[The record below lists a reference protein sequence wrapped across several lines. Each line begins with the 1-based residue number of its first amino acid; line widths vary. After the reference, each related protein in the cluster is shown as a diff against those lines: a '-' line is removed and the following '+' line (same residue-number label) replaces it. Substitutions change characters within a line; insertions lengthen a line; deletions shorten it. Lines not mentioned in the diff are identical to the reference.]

1 MRLSEARVV
10 LTGASGG
17 IGAAIAD
24 ALCANGAQVL
34 AVARHRESLAP
45 LLERYPQQ
53 VFWIGADL
61 TFLAD
66 RRKVLTAAQAMGG
79 INLLINAA
87 GVNHFAMLEQLEDS
101 DINAMLAVNISAP
114 ICLTKILLPLL
125 KQASSAMVVNVGS
138 TYGSIGYPG
147 YASYCA
153 SKFALRGFSE
163 ALRRELSDT
172 RVGVLY
178 VAPRATST
186 PMNSPAAQALNDALN
201 ANVDDPQTVASAV
214 IRAIAGDHRELYLG
228 WPERFFVRLNSL
240 LPQLVDRGLR
250 KQLPLI
256 RHLSHKTDPENLKP

>member
-17 IGAAIAD
+17 IGLAIAT
-24 ALCANGAQVL
+24 ALCASGARVL
-34 AVARHRESLAP
+34 AVARHKEP
-45 LLERYPQQ
+45 LMPLIERYPQHLC
-53 VFWIGADL
+53 WIGADL
-61 TFLAD
+61 TVLSD
-66 RRKVLTAAQAMGG
+66 RRKVLSAAEAIGG

-101 DINAMLAVNISAP
+101 DIHAMLAVNIGAP
-114 ICLTKILLPLL
+114 ICLTKTLLPLL
-125 KQASSAMVVNVGS
+125 KQADSAMVVNVGS

-153 SKFALRGFSE
+153 TKFALRGFSE
-163 ALRRELSDT
+163 ALRRELADT
-172 RVGVLY
+172 RVSVLY
-178 VAPRATST
+178 VAPRATHTS
-186 PMNSPAAQALNDALN
+186 MNSPAAQALNDALK

-214 IRAIAGDHRELYLG
+214 VHAIAGDRRDLYLG

-240 LPQLVDRGLR
+240 LPHLVDRGLR

-256 RHLSHKTDPENLKP
+256 RRLSHKPDNENLEP